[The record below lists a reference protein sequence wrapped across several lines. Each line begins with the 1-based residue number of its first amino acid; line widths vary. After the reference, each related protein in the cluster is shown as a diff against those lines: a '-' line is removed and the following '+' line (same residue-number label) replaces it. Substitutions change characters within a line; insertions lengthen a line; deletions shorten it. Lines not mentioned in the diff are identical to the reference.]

1 MRYWLPVSLV
11 LFALTLAACRHG
23 DAARVTPPAPAPC
36 YGAFVKRL
44 LAVQAER
51 ARVAYPARAFELERL
66 SDLLRR
72 LEAVA
77 FLVED
82 SPSLNGVLCPVVER
96 FGEVPPAAVAEK
108 WGRCG
113 SYRQDHH
120 QAPWEFS
127 IGRALSQGDVAEARR
142 WLRYTL
148 QPSPQHPSR
157 TPPCDCATR
166 FLAQSLDATLE
177 ALSRPD
183 LGADARRAL
192 LAFAIA
198 QDALHDEAVSLD
210 KLVEEVQA
218 QGLLIVCADLPA
230 WRGEALV
237 PARGGRTQDP

>member
-1 MRYWLPVSLV
+1 MRYGLLVSLV
-11 LFALTLAACRHG
+11 LIALTLASCRHG
-23 DAARVTPPAPAPC
+23 EAARATPPAPAPC

-51 ARVAYPARAFELERL
+51 ARVAYPVRAFELERL
-66 SDLLRR
+66 SDFLRR

-77 FLVED
+77 SVVED
-82 SPSLNGVLCPVVER
+82 SPSLSGVLCPVVER
-96 FGEVPPAAVAEK
+96 FGEIPPAAVAEK

-120 QAPWEFS
+120 QAPWDS
-127 IGRALSQGDVAEARR
+127 TIGRALSRGDVAEARS
-142 WLRYTL
+142 WLRFTL
-148 QPSPQHPSR
+148 QPPLLHPSR
-157 TPPCDCATR
+157 TPPCDCGTR

-177 ALSRPD
+177 ALSRPE

-210 KLVEEVQA
+210 KLVEEIQA
-218 QGLLIVCADLPA
+218 GGLLIVCADLPA
-230 WRGEALV
+230 RRGEALV